1 MMYVVLSLLFVIIA
15 VSSKQSVRLF
25 YRGKRKERFELYIL
39 GMERRRVQNIF
50 LMSFAMVTALSI
62 LLAAVLIIILLP
74 ITERLTVYAIGI
86 VTELAFPVGGFIAFS
101 LFLILVTLLFT
112 LYERFNDRKIDFL
125 EVIHE
130 R

>member
-1 MMYVVLSLLFVIIA
+1 
-15 VSSKQSVRLF
+15 
-25 YRGKRKERFELYIL
+25 
-39 GMERRRVQNIF
+39 
-50 LMSFAMVTALSI
+50 MSFAMVTALSI

-86 VTELAFPVGGFIAFS
+86 VTDLTFPVGGFIAFS

>member
-1 MMYVVLSLLFVIIA
+1 MN
-15 VSSKQSVRLF
+15 
-25 YRGKRKERFELYIL
+25 KRNFGI
-39 GMERRRVQNIF
+39 
-50 LMSFAMVTALSI
+50 SI
-62 LLAAVLIIILLP
+62 LTSIIILLP